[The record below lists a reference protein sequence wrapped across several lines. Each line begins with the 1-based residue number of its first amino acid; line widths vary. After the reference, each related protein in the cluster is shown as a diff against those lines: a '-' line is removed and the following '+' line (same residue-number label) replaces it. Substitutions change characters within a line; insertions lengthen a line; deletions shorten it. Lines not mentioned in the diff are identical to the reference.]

1 MKALSTSNVAKIVI
15 LIGTAVCIVAFAMEN
30 SVMLGIGLAVFIVG
44 LVVFTIVE
52 P

>member
-1 MKALSTSNVAKIVI
+1 MKTLSIGNIAKIVI
-15 LIGTAVCIVAFAMEN
+15 LIGTTVCIVAFAMEN
-30 SVMLGIGLAVFIVG
+30 SVMLGIGFAVFIVG